1 MRIPLNITITC
12 ERINE
17 NKIKEFL
24 MPNKLIHVEDI
35 YAGPAAEGSQ
45 LVMYVSGVVFEH
57 QDIRL
62 ISEGLKHYG
71 NVSVTKGRVRIL
83 TLNTILSGLVVA
95 GIVAV
100 ALFGHS
106 FNDEFYKQIFEKHNT
121 QVILQTVFVIGS
133 SAVAGFL
140 LEILVVYRERTLR

>member
-1 MRIPLNITITC
+1 
-12 ERINE
+12 
-17 NKIKEFL
+17 

-35 YAGPAAEGSQ
+35 YDGPTAEGSQ
-45 LVMYVSGVVFEH
+45 LLMYVSGIVFDH

-71 NVSVTKGRVRIL
+71 SVSINRGRVRIL

-106 FNDEFYKQIFEKHNT
+106 FNDEFYKQIFERHNT
-121 QVILQTVFVIGS
+121 SVIFQTVFVIGS